1 MDEIPF
7 SVGLQLIHCDDWAHG
22 NQREWA
28 HNSHS
33 VNFDALN
40 HIEREIQ
47 KHGEIQIQSVQA
59 PGDFE

>member
-1 MDEIPF
+1 MLHANE
-7 SVGLQLIHCDDWAHG
+7 WMNG
-22 NQREWA
+22 NHKEWVN
-28 HNSHS
+28 NSRS

-59 PGDFE
+59 SGDFE